1 MTEFSLN
8 RTTTRAR
15 QNRVRDM
22 QQQSQL
28 SEQRREALKI
38 IYPGMPDRH
47 VLNIYRDLR
56 NKLLRIAEYDNF
68 VCLLSAI
75 EPNRETS
82 LLALNLAAV
91 FAFDKSRSSIV
102 IDCDTNHNRI
112 DELVPDADETG
123 LIDFIENE
131 LDDVSLLIHESGID
145 RLRIIPSGR
154 IIDTRTES
162 LESMRMRDIVIE
174 LKKRYPDRYVFIN
187 APSMQLSSEVQILS
201 NISDQVVFEL
211 NAGEVDESQVAKA
224 VQMIGP
230 EKIAGIV
237 FNGN

>member
-1 MTEFSLN
+1 
-8 RTTTRAR
+8 
-15 QNRVRDM
+15 
-22 QQQSQL
+22 
-28 SEQRREALKI
+28 
-38 IYPGMPDRH
+38 MPDRH